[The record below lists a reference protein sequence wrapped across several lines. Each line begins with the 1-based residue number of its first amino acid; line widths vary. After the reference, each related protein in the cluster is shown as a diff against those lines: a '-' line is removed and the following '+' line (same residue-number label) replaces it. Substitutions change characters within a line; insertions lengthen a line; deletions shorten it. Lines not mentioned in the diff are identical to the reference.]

1 MLHFIRNPEAEY
13 YRLERDMRVEQLEAE
28 NGALRDNIAS
38 LEAQAAQGG
47 CLACYQCGMPALL
60 RMLWRHRLLA
70 IRCPA
75 APAACALP
83 SRGWCLLVAGCCGA
97 RTCC

>member
-47 CLACYQCGMPALL
+47 CLACHLL
-60 RMLWRHRLLA
+60 PGDMH
-70 IRCPA
+70 
-75 APAACALP
+75 ACWPCCA
-83 SRGWCLLVAGCCGA
+83 CCGLWLVHCQA
-97 RTCC
+97 EAGACWW